1 MGFKLPVDSKMS
13 KAKRKTVKGINLEKL
28 KASLSSEGVTLSE
41 GIENLSSRGYGKKS
55 DGKLVLAPYEALYL
69 LDKGV
74 IEVLKEKSEEELSF
88 QDLLQHFRRVD
99 KNVWVKFLIYR
110 DLRNRGYVVREGFG
124 FGLDFRLYDRGDY
137 GKEPAKNIVFGILE
151 GKPVSIKELSEVL
164 RKAQNLKKKLIL
176 AVVNRRGEVVYYSL
190 STLTLGEVIEDVEV

>member
-1 MGFKLPVDSKMS
+1 MGFKLSVDSKMS

-28 KASLSSEGVTLSE
+28 KASLSSEGVTLSD

-137 GKEPAKNIVFGILE
+137 GKESAKNIVFGILE